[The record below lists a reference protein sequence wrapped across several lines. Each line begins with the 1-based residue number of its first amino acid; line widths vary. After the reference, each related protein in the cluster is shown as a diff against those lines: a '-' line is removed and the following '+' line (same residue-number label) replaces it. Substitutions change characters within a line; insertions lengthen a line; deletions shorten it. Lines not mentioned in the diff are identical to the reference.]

1 MSYLSNLA
9 LLAIAAHAAATRVPA
24 SEASLQRWDG
34 LFEHYVPGKETR
46 VFAEVI
52 TMLEHQEEDSFEE
65 QWNLLVSKNKRQIA
79 KSLEGTV
86 EEDSLELPF

>member
-1 MSYLSNLA
+1 M
-9 LLAIAAHAAATRVPA
+9 LAIAAYAAATRVLA

-34 LFEHYVPGKETR
+34 LLEHYVPVKETG

-52 TMLEHQEEDSFEE
+52 TMLEHQEEDRFEE
-65 QWNLLVSKNKRQIA
+65 WWNLLASKNKRQVA
-79 KSLEGTV
+79 KSLEGTM